1 MTDLAELEY
10 PVVSANCLKAIDMIT
25 SGDTDILQL
34 QKVIS
39 QDAMLSLAV
48 IRLGNSPMH
57 RRQSEIEDVNTAIN
71 ILGTTNVLNALVM
84 ETIRGYSENGGKT
97 SERII
102 QHGAVI
108 SALSHFIADKSFKQ
122 AKSSMELLGI
132 LHDLPSLVLCH
143 NFRPEYREL
152 MKNIVRLEQPLEK
165 LELEIF
171 GISRQDIMQRCVE
184 EFHLSENMTQALMLY
199 SEGTELEAANTKA
212 DKYVS
217 ILRLAHYMESKVAS
231 DQIRMH
237 DSTPDA
243 EEQLIANLDLKKPDY
258 EEMLENCASVVSEHT
273 SKVA

>member
-1 MTDLAELEY
+1 MADLEKLEY

-25 SGDTDILQL
+25 AGDTDILQL
-34 QKVIS
+34 EKVIS

-57 RRQSEIEDVNTAIN
+57 RRQSEIEDVSTAIN
-71 ILGTTNVLNALVM
+71 ILGTTNILNALVL
-84 ETIRGYSENGGKT
+84 ETIRGYTENGGKT

-108 SALSHFIADKSFKQ
+108 AALSHFIADKAFKQ
-122 AKSSMELLGI
+122 AKSVMDLLGI

-152 MKNIVRLEQPLEK
+152 MTNITRLGRPLEELEQ
-165 LELEIF
+165 EIF
-171 GISRQDIMQRCVE
+171 GILREDIIKRSVE
-184 EFHLSENMTQALMLY
+184 EFHLSENITNALMLY
-199 SEGTELEAANTKA
+199 SQGAKLETANTKA
-212 DKYVS
+212 EKYVS
-217 ILRLAHYMESKVAS
+217 ILRLAHLMESKVAS

-237 DSTPDA
+237 DSIPDA
-243 EEQLIANLDLKKPDY
+243 EEQLLDNLGLKKSDY
-258 EEMLENCASVVSEHT
+258 EDMLDNCAEVVSEHI